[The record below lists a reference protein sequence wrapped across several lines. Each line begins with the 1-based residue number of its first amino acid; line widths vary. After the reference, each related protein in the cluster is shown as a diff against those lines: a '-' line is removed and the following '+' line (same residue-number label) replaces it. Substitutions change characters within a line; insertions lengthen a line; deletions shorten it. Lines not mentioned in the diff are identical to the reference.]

1 MKKITTLLLVFL
13 ANFVFSQEKEFQLS
27 THILDI
33 STGKP
38 APNVEI
44 HLEKLDEKTN
54 KFVLLQGE
62 KTDKN
67 GRVGNFL
74 RKNKSNLGVY
84 KITFLVNSY
93 FTDQQKDT
101 FYPFIEVVF
110 RIKDEEH
117 YHVPITL
124 SAYGYSTY
132 RGN

>member
-1 MKKITTLLLVFL
+1 MKKIITLLFL
-13 ANFVFSQEKEFQLS
+13 FVASYTFSQEKEFQLS

-38 APNVEI
+38 AQNVEI

-54 KFVLLQGE
+54 KFILLQGE

-74 RKNKSNLGVY
+74 RKNKPNAGLY
-84 KITFLVNSY
+84 KLTFLVNAY
-93 FTDQQKDT
+93 FESQQKDT

-110 RIKDEEH
+110 RIKDEDH

-124 SAYGYSTY
+124 SPYGYSTY